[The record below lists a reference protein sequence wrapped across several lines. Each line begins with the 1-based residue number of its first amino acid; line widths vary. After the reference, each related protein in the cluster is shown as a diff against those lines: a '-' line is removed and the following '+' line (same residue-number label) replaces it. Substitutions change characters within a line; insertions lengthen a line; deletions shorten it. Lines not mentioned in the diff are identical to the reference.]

1 MEDCKCNV
9 LDERQRLTDLLSG
22 EKFLAG
28 VYNTYR
34 SEAATDSVRRCL
46 ATLLEDEHRMG
57 ETLFNEMNTRGWYP
71 VERAQETKLQAAKQK
86 FTAAASK

>member
-1 MEDCKCNV
+1 MQDTKCTA

-71 VERAQETKLQAAKQK
+71 VEKAQDTKLEAAKQK
-86 FTAAASK
+86 FCAQASK

>member
-1 MEDCKCNV
+1 MEDTKCTV

-28 VYNTYR
+28 VYNSYR

-57 ETLFNEMNTRGWYP
+57 EMLFNEMNTRGWYP

-86 FTAAASK
+86 FTAQASK